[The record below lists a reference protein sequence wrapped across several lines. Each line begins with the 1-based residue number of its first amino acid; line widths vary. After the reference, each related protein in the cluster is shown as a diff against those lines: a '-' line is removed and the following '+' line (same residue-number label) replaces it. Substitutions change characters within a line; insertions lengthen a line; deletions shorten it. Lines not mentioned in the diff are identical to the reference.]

1 MCEQRV
7 QRVKRMRGASA
18 AILLVVASAGCAGGE
33 RDRHPY
39 QNATVVPRAACGV
52 CPDVRT
58 SPPLDRLGGYHL
70 TRWHSSE
77 PTMMLPSAAGDL
89 LPSPVLVPQEEIPIP
104 EPAGR
109 ESDRDGKEG
118 DSVLPD
124 ALPGIRSSMNP
135 ARDSR
140 LTQTAWPVVIPSRAR
155 GVVRLPTVVEQS
167 LKAEVG
173 WCQSGV
179 AIDPVGYDGD
189 HGRPD
194 WWRHGPL
201 VAKPD
206 NQERVA
212 GPLRR

>member
-1 MCEQRV
+1 MFEQRV
-7 QRVKRMRGASA
+7 QRAKRMRGASA
-18 AILLVVASAGCAGGE
+18 TLLLVVAFAGCAGWE
-33 RDRHPY
+33 RDRHPHQY
-39 QNATVVPRAACGV
+39 AVVVPRAA

-58 SPPLDRLGGYHL
+58 SPPLDWLGGYHL

-77 PTMMLPSAAGDL
+77 PTTMLPSAAGDL
-89 LPSPVLVPQEEIPIP
+89 LPGPVLVPQEEVPIP

-109 ESDRDGKEG
+109 ESDRDGKEE

-135 ARDSR
+135 ARDIR
-140 LTQTAWPVVIPSRAR
+140 LTQTTWPVVIPSRAR
-155 GVVRLPTVVEQS
+155 GVVRLPTVVEQI
-167 LKAEVG
+167 LKAEAD

-194 WWRHGPL
+194 WWRQGPL
-201 VAKPD
+201 VAKPV
-206 NQERVA
+206 NQERVS